1 MVYMIYLYT
10 CVPSNN
16 KPNQSIMNTSVKK
29 VISYFM
35 IVLVL
40 IFTIIALL
48 GIWDIIS
55 LEEIIR
61 KMFVSL
67 MVIFAAAAVILFI
80 FSVLIRDE
88 VPQKN
93 DEPG

>member
-1 MVYMIYLYT
+1 
-10 CVPSNN
+10 
-16 KPNQSIMNTSVKK
+16 MNTSIKK
-29 VISYFM
+29 IISYFM
-35 IVLVL
+35 IILVL

-55 LEEIIR
+55 LDDIIK

-67 MVIFAAAAVILFI
+67 MVVFAAAAVILFI

-88 VPQKN
+88 GPDKL
-93 DEPG
+93 ESTG

>member
-1 MVYMIYLYT
+1 
-10 CVPSNN
+10 
-16 KPNQSIMNTSVKK
+16 MNTSVKK

-35 IVLVL
+35 IALVL
-40 IFTIIALL
+40 IFTVIALL

-67 MVIFAAAAVILFI
+67 MVVFAAAAVILFI

-88 VPQKN
+88 VPEKL
-93 DEPG
+93 DKPG